1 MDIRQIQCVDFR
13 LITGVKDDVS
23 GFGCF
28 FRRCQRI
35 RSIKNIPNIFAASDI
50 NLFLDYRGVM
60 FPPLENA
67 VRKTYSKTPWLLYEI
82 RIFERKYVNRTV
94 IKVIYCMF
102 YVRESC
108 PAVLSALLFT

>member
-1 MDIRQIQCVDFR
+1 MDIRQIQCLDFR
-13 LITGVKDDVS
+13 IITGVKDDVS

-35 RSIKNIPNIFAASDI
+35 RSIKTSQIYLQS
-50 NLFLDYRGVM
+50 LTSTSFLDYRGVM

-67 VRKTYSKTPWLLYEI
+67 VRITYSKTPWLLYEI
-82 RIFERKYVNRTV
+82 RIFELKYANRTV

-108 PAVLSALLFT
+108 LAALSALLFT